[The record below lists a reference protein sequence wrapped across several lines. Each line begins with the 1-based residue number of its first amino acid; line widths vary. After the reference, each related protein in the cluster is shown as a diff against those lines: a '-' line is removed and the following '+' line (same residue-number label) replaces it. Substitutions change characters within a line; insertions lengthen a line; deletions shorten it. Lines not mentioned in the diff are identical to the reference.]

1 MTRPVIVVAIVLGA
15 GAVACSK
22 PKPEPAPAKP
32 QVTACARLADH
43 LVSLMSG
50 ATKHPPEATDP
61 LRRVVEQRC
70 TDDRWSD
77 ATTKCLLELATLAD
91 GQKCQATMTPAQVE
105 AFQRETES
113 ATVELRGQLT
123 EQPLPTRTT
132 PDAGI
137 DQ

>member
-1 MTRPVIVVAIVLGA
+1 MTRQVIVIVVALAA
-15 GAVACSK
+15 GVVACSK

-32 QVTACARLADH
+32 QVTQCARIADH

-77 ATTKCLLELATLAD
+77 TTTKCLLELATLAD
-91 GQKCQATMTPAQVE
+91 GEKCQATMTPAQIE
-105 AFQRETES
+105 AFQRATES
-113 ATVELRGQLT
+113 ATVELRDQLT
-123 EQPLPTRTT
+123 EEPPV
-132 PDAGI
+132 DAGVA
-137 DQ
+137 Q